1 MARRQLEAKGHEVSI
16 YQPRIAKERT
26 RGAPLRER
34 RRIAEEV
41 RRACLEVALGCY
53 EAALG
58 AGQSKE
64 AAWSRAM
71 EGVRAIDIAQLVR
84 DLAPD
89 AGRGSA
95 DGHAGHPDES
105 AKPGNVNPAV

>member
-1 MARRQLEAKGHEVSI
+1 MLGKLEAKGYEVSI

-41 RRACLEVALGCY
+41 RRACLEVAHGCY
-53 EAALG
+53 EAAVN

-71 EGVRAIDIAQLVR
+71 DGVRAIDIAQLVR

-89 AGRGSA
+89 AGRAS
-95 DGHAGHPDES
+95 DGHAGHADD
-105 AKPGNVNPAV
+105 AGKPRNVNPTV